1 MIVRRHDLVQSK
13 REVLAVVG
21 KGGTG
26 KTTLVAIMAKILAAT
41 DNLRLLIVD
50 ADPPVSLTHA
60 MGAKPVKTLGELRR
74 KLIEDPEEKRRIGD
88 KHIRDVIVDEAI
100 INSDGISLLV
110 MGRAEGPGCFC
121 SINDLLRFGIESLS
135 KRFDVTLIDCEAG
148 IEQVNRRV
156 INTVSTLVMISDG
169 TIRGIQTA
177 AYLKEIALDYGV
189 QKPHRTG
196 LIINRVRK
204 GTEQIKEKAQEIDL
218 KVFGFIPED
227 ENIVEYNLIGKPI
240 IDLPDTSPSV
250 IAVRKILENLSL
262 IT

>member
-1 MIVRRHDLVQSK
+1 MVQSK

-41 DNLRLLIVD
+41 ENLRLLVVD
-50 ADPPVSLTHA
+50 ADPPVSLTHVI
-60 MGAKPVKTLGELRR
+60 GAKPVKTLGELRR

-100 INSDGISLLV
+100 IDLAGISLLV

-156 INTVSTLVMISDG
+156 INTVSTLVMISDA

-177 AYLKEIALDYGV
+177 AYLKEIAQDYGV
-189 QKPHRTG
+189 QRPHRTG
-196 LIINRVRK
+196 LVINKIRK
-204 GTEQIKEKAQEIDL
+204 GRVQIEEKAQEMGL
-218 KVFGFIPED
+218 KIFGFVPED
-227 ENIVEYNLIGKPI
+227 ENVIKYGLMGKPI

-250 IAVRKILENLSL
+250 MAVREILKNLSL
-262 IT
+262 VT

>member
-1 MIVRRHDLVQSK
+1 MAQSRK
-13 REVLAVVG
+13 EVLAVVG

-41 DNLRLLIVD
+41 SKVKLLVVD

-60 MGAKPVKTLGELRR
+60 LGAQPMKTIGEMRR

-88 KHIRDVIVDEAI
+88 RHIRDVIIDEAI
-100 INSDGISLLV
+100 IDLDGISLLV

-135 KRFDVTLIDCEAG
+135 KKFDITLIDCEAG

-156 INTVSTLVMISDG
+156 INTISTLVIISDA

-177 AYLKEIALDYGV
+177 AYLKEIAQDYGV
-189 QKPHRTG
+189 QKPYRTG
-196 LIINRVRK
+196 LVINKIKK
-204 GTEQIKEKAQEIDL
+204 GTEQIEEKTKEIGL
-218 KVFGFIPED
+218 KIFGFIPED
-227 ENIVEYNLIGKPI
+227 ENIIKYDLIGKPTI
-240 IDLPDTSPSV
+240 QLPDTSPSI
-250 IAVRKILENLSL
+250 IAVREILKNLSL
-262 IT
+262 IS

>member
-1 MIVRRHDLVQSK
+1 MVQSK
-13 REVLAVVG
+13 REVLAVTG

-41 DNLRLLIVD
+41 GKAKLLVVD

-60 MGAKPVKTLGELRR
+60 LGGKPVKTIGEMRR

-88 KHIRDVIVDEAI
+88 KHIRDVILDEAI
-100 INSDGISLLV
+100 IDLNGISLLV

-135 KRFDVTLIDCEAG
+135 KRFDITLIDCEAG

-156 INTVSTLVMISDG
+156 IDTISTLVMISDA

-177 AYLKEIALDYGV
+177 AYLKEIAQDYGV

-196 LIINRVRK
+196 LIINRIKKER
-204 GTEQIKEKAQEIDL
+204 EQIKEKAQEIGL
-218 KVFGFIPED
+218 KIFGFIPED
-227 ENIVEYNLIGKPI
+227 ENITKYNLIGKPI

-250 IAVRKILENLSL
+250 IAVREILKNFSL
-262 IT
+262 MT